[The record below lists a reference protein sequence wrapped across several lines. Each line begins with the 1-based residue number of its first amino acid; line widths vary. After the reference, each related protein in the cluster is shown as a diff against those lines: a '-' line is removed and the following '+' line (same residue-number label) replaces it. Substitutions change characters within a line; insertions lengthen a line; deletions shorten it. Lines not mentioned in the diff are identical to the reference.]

1 MKEFNWEIY
10 AAQGHRPEWI
20 KWMKTNYDRPITEE
34 EFVRA
39 YQALRTAD
47 ARPRKAR
54 RYGRSKV
61 AAQYRNLRND
71 FGFFP
76 NPQINKFVC

>member
-1 MKEFNWEIY
+1 MKEFDWEIY

-20 KWMKTNYDRPITEE
+20 KWMKMNYNCCITEE

-39 YQALRTAD
+39 YQALRKAD
-47 ARPRKAR
+47 ARARKAR

-71 FGFFP
+71 FGFFL
-76 NPQINKFVC
+76 VC

>member
-1 MKEFNWEIY
+1 MKIGHRHRDANQFTYWEIY

-20 KWMKTNYDRPITEE
+20 KWMKTNYNCPITEE

-39 YQALRTAD
+39 YRALRTAD

-54 RYGRSKV
+54 R
-61 AAQYRNLRND
+61 
-71 FGFFP
+71 
-76 NPQINKFVC
+76 